1 MKITNVT
8 ARVIGVLGTDLM
20 PDESMEITAKQAATP
35 SIETVIKMGFLTVD
49 NKAELEEA
57 QEAKAL
63 EQEAKALEKARRQI
77 MAELKAAGKLKEDA
91 EDATEAP
98 KPEET
103 VQAPKRTRRPKTPEV
118 PAE

>member
-63 EQEAKALEKARRQI
+63 EKARRQI

-91 EDATEAP
+91 EDPAETP
-98 KPEET
+98 KPEEAA
-103 VQAPKRTRRPKTPEV
+103 QAPKRTRRPKTPEV

>member
-63 EQEAKALEKARRQI
+63 EKARRQI
-77 MAELKAAGKLKEDA
+77 MAELKAAGKLKE
-91 EDATEAP
+91 EDPAEAP
-98 KPEET
+98 KPEEA
-103 VQAPKRTRRPKTPEV
+103 VQTPKRTRRPKTPEV

>member
-63 EQEAKALEKARRQI
+63 EKARRQI

>member
-57 QEAKAL
+57 QEAKV
-63 EQEAKALEKARRQI
+63 LEKARRQI
-77 MAELKAAGKLKEDA
+77 MAELKAAGKLKE

>member
-63 EQEAKALEKARRQI
+63 EKARRQI

-91 EDATEAP
+91 EDVTEAP

-103 VQAPKRTRRPKTPEV
+103 IQAPKRTRRPKTPEI

>member
-63 EQEAKALEKARRQI
+63 EKARRQI

-118 PAE
+118 SAE

>member
-49 NKAELEEA
+49 NKAELEET
-57 QEAKAL
+57 
-63 EQEAKALEKARRQI
+63 QEAKALEKARRQI

>member
-20 PDESMEITAKQAATP
+20 PDESMEITAKQAATR

-57 QEAKAL
+57 QEAKT
-63 EQEAKALEKARRQI
+63 LEKARRQI